1 MILIELM
8 MFKKLL
14 KYSTSIALNWKIS
27 QTVSISLTMINKNNQ
42 ISFHTLAELGISDIL
57 SSERANKGIKIYMF
71 TANNDE

>member
-27 QTVSISLTMINKNNQ
+27 QTVSITLTMINKNNQ

-57 SSERANKGIKIYMF
+57 SSERATKAIKINMF
-71 TANNDE
+71 KANNDE

>member
-1 MILIELM
+1 M

-27 QTVSISLTMINKNNQ
+27 QTVSIILTMINKNNQ

>member
-1 MILIELM
+1 MILIESM
-8 MFKKLL
+8 MSKKLL

-27 QTVSISLTMINKNNQ
+27 QTVSITLTMINKNNQ

-57 SSERANKGIKIYMF
+57 SSERATKGIKIYMF